1 MLIFA
6 LLAAAYFV
14 FLALNA
20 YVLELDWI
28 LLGVVG
34 ELLTLPMIAA
44 VAVAFLYAAIR
55 LLSSMPAVNHRLA
68 SAAVILFVLNCL
80 IWGSF
85 VFSPE

>member
-1 MLIFA
+1 MLVFA
-6 LLAAAYFV
+6 LLAAAYFA

-20 YVLELDWI
+20 YVFELDWL
-28 LLGVVG
+28 LLGVVA

-44 VAVAFLYAAIR
+44 VAVAFVYVVVR
-55 LLSSMPAVNHRLA
+55 LLPPVPTAEPRLV

-85 VFSPE
+85 VF